1 MVFARNFQVARPY
14 YLPLLLI
21 ISVVSHVPFVLKGFG
36 EIDATKIAVS
46 VIDISNHGSNA
57 AFVNFYFS
65 DVIPL
70 YLLYLKWSMK
80 LLNYDYSYLPFVMN
94 YTNAVIGTLIIIPSY
109 ILIKRLFGNTAIAF
123 CSVLALI
130 FAPSFYQSSIMGFP
144 HLIAFF
150 FLLLSLTVYLA
161 GIDND
166 QKSRGRFFMFP
177 AGVFLTIAF
186 LFKSDILL
194 VTGIY
199 FGLLMMRKVRDKG
212 TIAGSFLMILISGIL
227 FLILRNMILG
237 PSSGTTMSKEGL
249 SKWYAFSLI
258 LPSAIGYYIAQAKPI
273 AYGAG
278 IATFC
283 MGLVSF
289 MFYLYKKRSDILVFI
304 ISWAALPTVFWMV
317 MIGNNARHN
326 MFTVLPLLVI
336 IVVLFFEKAPRYATG
351 LTIVLIICNFFLTA
365 PSFSILRPS
374 GSLFKSNALLE
385 DRMEIF
391 QSLAKEIT
399 DINEKKIAVLGTFHN
414 PHVIIEL
421 MRSAPSYKASK
432 IGRENYRI
440 NIGNKEFVFI
450 YFVVVNPGDL
460 DEGVD
465 QIINEYDLRDH
476 VFVSATYDLK
486 PLNDKGLKTMPLE
499 IIKRAGL

>member
-1 MVFARNFQVARPY
+1 MSLSDNFQGEKPY
-14 YLPLLLI
+14 YLAILLI
-21 ISVVSHVPFVLKGFG
+21 ISIISHVPFVLKGYG
-36 EIDATKIAVS
+36 EIDATKIAVC
-46 VIDISNHGSNA
+46 VIDILNNGSDA
-57 AFVNFYFS
+57 AFSNFYFT

-70 YLLYLKWSMK
+70 YILYLKYFMK
-80 LLNYDYSYLPFVMN
+80 LLNYNYSYLPVVMN
-94 YTNAVIGTLIIIPSY
+94 YTNAVFGTFTIIPAFF
-109 ILIKRLFGNTAIAF
+109 LIRQLFSNSKIAF
-123 CSVLALI
+123 CAVFALI
-130 FAPSFYQSSIMGFP
+130 FAPSFYQANIMGFP

-150 FLLLSLTVYLA
+150 FLLVSLNFYLS
-161 GIDND
+161 GIDKD
-166 QKSRGRFFMFP
+166 RKSQGYFFMFP

-186 LFKSDILL
+186 LFKSDIVL
-194 VTGIY
+194 VTGVY
-199 FGLLMMRKVRDKG
+199 FGMLIMRKIRDKG
-212 TIAGSFLMILISGIL
+212 TITGSFLMIMISGVL

-237 PSSGTTMSKEGL
+237 PSSGTTMSKEGM

-258 LPSAIGYYIAQAKPI
+258 LPSEIGYYIAQAKPI

-283 MGLVSF
+283 MGLISF
-289 MFYLYKKRSDILVFI
+289 IFYFFKRRSDILAFL
-304 ISWAALPTVFWMV
+304 ISWAALPTVFWLV

-326 MFTVLPLLVI
+326 MVTVLPLLVI
-336 IVVLFFEKAPRYATG
+336 IVVLFFEKAPRYAIV
-351 LTIVLIICNFFLTA
+351 LTILLILSNFFLTE
-365 PSFSILRPS
+365 PTFSILRPS

-385 DRMEIF
+385 DRMDTF

-421 MRSAPSYKASK
+421 MRSTPSYEAVK
-432 IGRENYRI
+432 IGRENYKI
-440 NIGNKEFVFI
+440 KIGNKEFVFI
-450 YFVVVNPGDL
+450 YFVVVNTGDL
-460 DEGVD
+460 DEGVE

-486 PLNDKGLKTMPLE
+486 HLNEKGLRTRPLE